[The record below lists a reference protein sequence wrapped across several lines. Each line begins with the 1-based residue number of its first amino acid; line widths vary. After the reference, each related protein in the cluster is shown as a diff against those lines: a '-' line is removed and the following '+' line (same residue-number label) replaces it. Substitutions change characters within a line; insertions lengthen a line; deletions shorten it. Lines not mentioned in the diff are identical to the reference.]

1 MLKSQILKI
10 PTKWKD
16 VILDYIASDEDYW
29 NVVESKY
36 AGDLELYEGHS
47 KILPPL
53 ENIFKCFHYFEPED
67 TKVVIIGQDPYHR
80 DGQATGLS
88 FAVNE
93 HTKKPPS
100 LKNIEKEL
108 LKDYN
113 KTIEDTSLE
122 KWAKQNILMLNI
134 SLTVLERHPGSWIG
148 LWRPL
153 TYHVLHYVSEMP
165 NKVVFV
171 AWGGFAWDVLANIQ
185 PRHDDNHVI
194 VTSHPSPLGYS
205 KTMQGHHSF
214 KDSQIFKKID
224 SFLETKIQW

>member
-1 MLKSQILKI
+1 MLKSQVLNI

-16 VILDYIASDEDYW
+16 VILDYINHDEDFW
-29 NVVESKY
+29 SVVESKY
-36 AGDLELYEGHS
+36 AADLEMYQGHS
-47 KILPPL
+47 KIFPPL

-80 DGQATGLS
+80 EGQATGLS

-113 KTIEDTSLE
+113 KTIDDTSLE

-134 SLTVLERHPGSWIG
+134 SLTVLERNPGSYLR

-153 TYHVLHYVSEMP
+153 TYHILHYLSEIP

-171 AWGGFAWDVLANIQ
+171 SWGGFAWNVMADIQ
-185 PRHDDNHVI
+185 PDTNNNHLI

-205 KTMQGHHSF
+205 KTMKGHHSF
-214 KDSQIFKKID
+214 KDLQIFKKID
-224 SFLETKIQW
+224 GFLEQKIDW